1 MRTAKGR
8 VLRDTTHGEG
18 LMSVEGNQYTF
29 RLEGM
34 WKSDIAPKV
43 NMQVEVDFDDAGTV
57 VAVRGIDPAA
67 AAREQAAQMAAK
79 ASETTK
85 KLAAELQA
93 KGGPMMAKAMPVV
106 QKYTGLIGIPTLVAL
121 VAIFFGWWVFAT
133 INVTVFTSDGF
144 TFYQI
149 MGALNDPDRAFE
161 SLGTGN
167 TPGAGIYGIIAF
179 VAWLAPLLPH
189 FVGIRQLWLAYFAPI
204 VWMILTYIIA
214 KIKISAALSEGT
226 DAAGEFGG
234 EEAEQFAREMQEGIQ
249 DAISE
254 AVSMG
259 FGTWIAIAA
268 GLYLA
273 YAGYTRYRA
282 APVG

>member
-1 MRTAKGR
+1 
-8 VLRDTTHGEG
+8 
-18 LMSVEGNQYTF
+18 MSVEGNQYTF

-34 WKSDIAPKV
+34 WKSDMAPKV

-67 AAREQAAQMAAK
+67 VAREQAAQMAAK
-79 ASETTK
+79 ATETTK
-85 KLAAELQA
+85 RLAAELQA
-93 KGGPMMAKAMPVV
+93 KGGPMMEKAMPVV

-121 VAIFFGWWVFAT
+121 VAIFFGWWVFAA
-133 INVTVFTSDGF
+133 INVDFITRDGF

-149 MGALNDPDRAFE
+149 MGALNDPERAFE
-161 SLGTGN
+161 ALGTGQ
-167 TPGAGIYGIIAF
+167 TPGAGLYGIVAF
-179 VAWLAPLLPH
+179 LAWLAPLLPH
-189 FVGIRQLWLAYFAPI
+189 FIGMRQLWLAYFAPI
-204 VWMILTYIIA
+204 VWMVLTYIIA
-214 KIKISAALSEGT
+214 RMKISAALSEGT
-226 DAAGEFGG
+226 EAAEEFGG
-234 EEAEQFAREMQEGIQ
+234 AEAEQYAREIQEGFQ

-259 FGTWIAIAA
+259 LGIWIAIAA

>member
-34 WKSDIAPKV
+34 WKSDMAPKV

-67 AAREQAAQMAAK
+67 AAREQAAAMAAK

-93 KGGPMMAKAMPVV
+93 KGGPMMEKAMPVV

-121 VAIFFGWWVFAT
+121 VAVFFGWWVFAT
-133 INVTVFTSDGF
+133 IKITFFTTEGF

-149 MGALNDPDRAFE
+149 MGGLNDTERAVE
-161 SLGTGN
+161 AIGTGQ

-179 VAWLAPLLPH
+179 AALLAPLLPH
-189 FVGIRQLWLAYFAPI
+189 FVSVRQLWLAYLAPI
-204 VWMILTYIIA
+204 VWMILTYIIVRV
-214 KIKISAALSEGT
+214 KISSALSEGT
-226 DAAGEFGG
+226 DAAEQFGG
-234 EEAEQFAREMQEGIQ
+234 AEAEQFAREMQEGVQ
-249 DAISE
+249 QMISE
-254 AVSMG
+254 AVSYG
-259 FGTWIAIAA
+259 FGLWIAIAA
-268 GLYLA
+268 ALYLA

-282 APVG
+282 APAA

>member
-34 WKSDIAPKV
+34 WKSDMAPKV
-43 NMQVEVDFDDAGTV
+43 NMQVEVDFDDAGSV
-57 VAVRGIDPAA
+57 VAVRGVDPAA

-93 KGGPMMAKAMPVV
+93 KGGPMMEKALPVV

-121 VAIFFGWWVFAT
+121 VAIFFGWWIFSALVIELFT
-133 INVTVFTSDGF
+133 RETV
-144 TFYQI
+144 TFYQV
-149 MGALNDPDRAFE
+149 MGLLNNPESGIEALGSGRRP
-161 SLGTGN
+161 GTGL
-167 TPGAGIYGIIAF
+167 YGIVTFI
-179 VAWLAPLLPH
+179 AWLAPLLPH
-189 FVGIRQLWLAYFAPI
+189 FVPIRQLWLAYFAPI
-204 VWMILTYIIA
+204 GWMGLAYVIGRW
-214 KIKISAALSEGT
+214 KISSAMSAGT
-226 DAAGEFGG
+226 EEIGAFGG
-234 EEAEQFAREMQEGIQ
+234 EEAEEFARQMQEELQ
-249 DAISE
+249 NTISE

-259 FGTWIAIAA
+259 FGLWIAIAA

-273 YAGYTRYRA
+273 YLGYTRFRA